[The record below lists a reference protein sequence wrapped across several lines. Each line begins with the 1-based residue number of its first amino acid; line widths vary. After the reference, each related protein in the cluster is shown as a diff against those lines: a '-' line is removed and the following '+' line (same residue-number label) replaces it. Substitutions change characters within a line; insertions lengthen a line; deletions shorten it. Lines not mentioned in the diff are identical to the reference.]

1 MKTPGIFYRISFLVV
16 LNSLLIFA
24 LVAFISIEH
33 NEAKMNRLI
42 SYRFDFIGEYYRAEL
57 DNIKSHELGDLPT
70 SAISNQT
77 IAVLLQ
83 RSGRCMKALAGL
95 TLLASREDN
104 QGYRIQATSFRPD
117 LKEPELQDYERIILE
132 ASRELLGTRGVQIG
146 EQFSTPSGIFT
157 TMYIPWDVANPDL
170 VLAITFSPQE
180 ITGPDT
186 NYNYLLV
193 ILFLVTTLITLLI
206 INLLFRNFIRP
217 LQHLIQGMEKTTVG
231 EVAYKIEDV
240 KNDEIGR
247 VAAAFNIMSGT
258 LWKKRQQLT
267 ESNRNLTQT
276 LKQLSN
282 ANVSLAKSEAFLSRL
297 IENAPFA
304 VVVTD
309 MQGRIMIFS
318 RAAMS
323 TFCSDAQD
331 KGVIGRNW
339 AEFFPHSPKK
349 LIPRPGEE
357 DRVLQEEMICTKSN
371 GESFPAFVCRVP
383 IRENQ
388 LSVSAY
394 LFILRDISESKG
406 FQEMMISIDRMV
418 TRGVMAGEIAH
429 EINNYLAVI
438 LGNIELL
445 PLFLSRG
452 EMDKVEKKLEVL
464 RNSVAR
470 IQNFSEGL
478 MGYGNEEAVI
488 EPGDLNQNIENLIA
502 FVKPQNRYDGIA
514 FNLSLSHE
522 LPLVDFDSSQ
532 IQHMLLNLL
541 NNAADALREK
551 KSDRRIDIATELVDD
566 RRSVLISIVDNA
578 CGLPSDLDEVIFKAR
593 YNGRRRGRGFGLM
606 AVKRIIDRHAG
617 VIDYVSVTD
626 IGTTFKIKIPVKGNQ
641 LSGETSL
648 NPPSQVS
655 A

>member
-1 MKTPGIFYRISFLVV
+1 VKTPGIFYRISFLVV

-33 NEAKMNRLI
+33 NQAKLNRLM

-57 DNIKSHELGDLPT
+57 DHIKSYELGDSST
-70 SAISNQT
+70 STISNQT
-77 IAVLLQ
+77 IAILLQ
-83 RSGRCMKALAGL
+83 RSSRYMKALAGL
-95 TLLASREDN
+95 TLLASREGN
-104 QGYRIQATSFRPD
+104 QGYRIQATAFRSD
-117 LKEPELQDYERIILE
+117 IKEPQLQDYERIILE
-132 ASRELLGTRGVQIG
+132 TSRELLNTRGVQIG
-146 EQFSTPSGIFT
+146 EQFSSPSGTFM

-170 VLAITFSPQE
+170 VLAITFLPQE
-180 ITGPDT
+180 ITGSDT
-186 NYNYLLV
+186 NYNYLLIV
-193 ILFLVTTLITLLI
+193 LFLVTTLITLLI
-206 INLLFRNFIRP
+206 INLLFRNFVRP
-217 LQHLIQGMEKTTVG
+217 LQHLIQGMERTAEG

-247 VAAAFNIMSGT
+247 VAAAFNVMSGT

-304 VVVTD
+304 IIVTD
-309 MQGRIMIFS
+309 PQGRIMIFS
-318 RAAMS
+318 HAAMS
-323 TFCSDAQD
+323 TFCIDAQD
-331 KGVIGRNW
+331 KGIIGRNW
-339 AEFFPHSPKK
+339 AEFFPHSPQK
-349 LIPRPGEE
+349 LIPKPGEE
-357 DRVLQEEMICTKSN
+357 DRILQEEMICAKNN
-371 GESFPAFVCRVP
+371 GESFPAFVCRVS

-388 LSVSAY
+388 LPVNAY

-464 RNSVAR
+464 RNSVSR
-470 IQNFSEGL
+470 IQRFSEGL
-478 MGYGNEEAVI
+478 MGYSNEEAVI

-514 FNLSLSHE
+514 FYLSLSRE

-532 IQHMLLNLL
+532 MQHMLLNLL

-551 KSDRRIDIATELVDD
+551 KSDRKIDIVTELVDEGQY
-566 RRSVLISIVDNA
+566 VLISIADNA
-578 CGLPSDLDEVIFKAR
+578 GGLPSDLDDVIFKAR

-626 IGTTFKIKIPVKGNQ
+626 VGTTFKIKIPVKSHKPAEEASPN
-641 LSGETSL
+641 T
-648 NPPSQVS
+648 PSQVN